1 MMKKLWRF
9 PLLCRALLGL
19 GVVAACAAPP
29 AFAAYPDRP
38 VKVLVGFSAGGTT
51 DIAARIIAAELT
63 KSLGQSF
70 VVENRAGASSN
81 LATAQAQ
88 AAAPDGYT
96 LLVFAVTS
104 AINQTLFKNL
114 KFDITTDFEP
124 VANFFLSPNL
134 LVVNPSLPIKN
145 VKELVEYAKKNPGKL
160 AFASAGTGGSTHMA
174 GELFKIQAGVD
185 MLHVPYKG
193 SAPALQD
200 LIAGQVQLSFDNMP
214 SALPHARAGKLR
226 ALAVTSRERSPS
238 APDIPTV
245 AEAGY
250 PEYAVSAWF
259 GMLAPKGTPSDIV
272 MKLNA
277 AVNKALAEPSVR
289 QKLDQMGAIPSPMTP
304 AEFGRFVK
312 AETDMWGKAVRAS
325 GATSE

>member
-1 MMKKLWRF
+1 MEKLLRF
-9 PLLCRALLGL
+9 SMIRRAILGFA
-19 GVVAACAAPP
+19 VAAACAAP
-29 AFAAYPDRP
+29 ALAAYPERP
-38 VKVLVGFSAGGTT
+38 VRVLVGFAAGGTT
-51 DIAARIIAAELT
+51 DVAARLIASELAKT
-63 KSLGQSF
+63 LGQSF
-70 VVENRAGASSN
+70 VVENKPGASSN
-81 LATAQAQ
+81 LAAEQAKN
-88 AAAPDGYT
+88 AAPDGHT

-104 AINQTLFKNL
+104 AINQTLYKNL
-114 KFDITTDFEP
+114 RFDITTDFEP
-124 VANFFLSPNL
+124 VGNFFLSPNL
-134 LVVNPSLPIKN
+134 LVVNPSLPIHS
-145 VKELVEYAKKNPGKL
+145 VKDLVAYAKKNPGKL

-238 APDIPTV
+238 APEIPTV
-245 AEAGY
+245 AESGY

-259 GMLAPKGTPSDIV
+259 GMLAPKGTSPEIV
-272 MKLNA
+272 AKLNA
-277 AVNKALAEPSVR
+277 AINKALADPTVR
-289 QKLDQMGAIPSPMTP
+289 QKLDKLGAVPAPMSP

-312 AETDMWGKAVRAS
+312 SETEMWGKAVRAS
-325 GATSE
+325 GVTAE

>member
-1 MMKKLWRF
+1 MKNLWRF
-9 PLLCRALLGL
+9 PPLRRALLSL
-19 GVVAACAAPP
+19 SAVAACAATP
-29 AFAAYPDRP
+29 AFADYPERP
-38 VKVLVGFSAGGTT
+38 VRVLVGFAAGGTT
-51 DIAARIIAAELT
+51 DIAARIIAAELS
-63 KSLGQSF
+63 KSLGQTF
-70 VVENRAGASSN
+70 IVENKPGASSN
-81 LATAQAQ
+81 LATAQTRSAT
-88 AAAPDGYT
+88 PDGYT

-104 AINQTLFKNL
+104 AINQTLFQNL

-145 VKELVEYAKKNPGKL
+145 LKELVDYAKKNPGKL

-174 GELFKIQAGVD
+174 GELFKIQAGID

-200 LIAGQVQLSFDNMP
+200 LIAGQVQLSFDNLP
-214 SALPHARAGKLR
+214 SALPHARGGKLR

-250 PEYAVSAWF
+250 PDYAVSAWF
-259 GMLAPKGTPSDIV
+259 GMLAPKGTPSDVV
-272 MKLNA
+272 MKLNT
-277 AVNKALAEPSVR
+277 AVNKALTDPSVR
-289 QKLDQMGAIPSPMTP
+289 QKLDQMGAVPAPMTP

-312 AETDMWGKAVRAS
+312 SETEMWGKVVRAS